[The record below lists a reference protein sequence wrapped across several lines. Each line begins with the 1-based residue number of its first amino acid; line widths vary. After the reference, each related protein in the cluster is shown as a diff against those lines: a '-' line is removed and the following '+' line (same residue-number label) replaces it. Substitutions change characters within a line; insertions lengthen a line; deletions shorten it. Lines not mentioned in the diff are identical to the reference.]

1 MRRVLERWSAC
12 LVTSR
17 VKMVV
22 VNIASEK
29 ELELTRTFA
38 AKNESADF
46 PLVCIRVTFCEQ
58 DVRMP

>member
-29 ELELTRTFA
+29 ELELH
-38 AKNESADF
+38 
-46 PLVCIRVTFCEQ
+46 P
-58 DVRMP
+58 DVRCEE